1 MQRVTNFESDTAVA
15 RVCAAAAL
23 AIVALSQAARAQYP
37 DKNIDLIVPYGPG
50 GGFDIYARAVA
61 KAMENHLPKNVR
73 VIVRNIP
80 GAGSVNGIA
89 TMYRA
94 APDGY
99 TMGIVDLPGA
109 VAPQIMGEQLPYD
122 LDKATWLGTVNIG
135 VYSLVIGKKAAF
147 STLEAFQKPPG
158 RAPYFAT
165 TGSNDLAMAKIAAAV
180 LGIKAQFLTSY
191 TGGPATHLAIIRG
204 EADAGLG
211 IDVAIARHLA
221 SGDLRQLVWFAKKGA
236 RGTPPGVATAD
247 DVGHPELANLEP
259 QPRVR
264 RAARPAAGRAHA
276 ACRCRAESAEG
287 PRACG
292 VGKQDELPARRRNA
306 GAHAQALHRPAG
318 VPHQLP
324 ASAEGIETHRA
335 VSIGLMVR
343 RRASAVSNHR
353 AARDRAAPILRRR
366 ASGALPQDERP
377 KCTIE
382 RYYFSTLLARSTTE
396 AGVAMTVSI
405 SFCSRSPG
413 IESVSSCSLS
423 ASAM

>member
-1 MQRVTNFESDTAVA
+1 MPSAMVGRI
-15 RVCAAAAL
+15 CAAAAL
-23 AIVALSQAARAQYP
+23 AIVALSLPARAQYP

-61 KAMENHLPKNVR
+61 KAMENHLPKHVR
-73 VIVRNIP
+73 VIVRNVP

-135 VYSLVIGKKAAF
+135 VYSLVVGKKTTF
-147 STLEAFQKPPG
+147 STLEAFQKPAG
-158 RAPYFAT
+158 RPPFFAT

-180 LGIKAQFLTSY
+180 LGIKGQFLTSY

-236 RGTPPGVATAD
+236 RGTPDGIATAD
-247 DVGHPELANLEP
+247 DVGHPELANLSLN
-259 QPRVR
+259 RVF
-264 RAARPAAGRAHA
+264 AAPPG
-276 ACRCRAESAEG
+276 
-287 PRACG
+287 
-292 VGKQDELPARRRNA
+292 LP
-306 GAHAQALHRPAG
+306 
-318 VPHQLP
+318 
-324 ASAEGIETHRA
+324 E
-335 VSIGLMVR
+335 MVR
-343 RRASAVSNHR
+343 IRLVDTVQKALKDPEL
-353 AARDRAAPILRRR
+353 AAWAAKTNFPLDVGTPEQTRKLYTDQRVFLTSYR
-366 ASGALPQDERP
+366 H
-377 KCTIE
+377 
-382 RYYFSTLLARSTTE
+382 LLKE
-396 AGVAMTVSI
+396 
-405 SFCSRSPG
+405 
-413 IESVSSCSLS
+413 
-423 ASAM
+423 

>member
-1 MQRVTNFESDTAVA
+1 MVV
-15 RVCAAAAL
+15 RVCAAVAL
-23 AIVALSQAARAQYP
+23 AIVALPPAARAQYP

-50 GGFDIYARAVA
+50 GGFDIYARAVG

-135 VYSLVIGKKAAF
+135 VYSLVIGKKTAF
-147 STLEAFQKPPG
+147 STLETFRKPAG
-158 RAPYFAT
+158 RPPFFAT

-180 LGIKAQFLTSY
+180 LGIKGQFLTSY

-236 RGTPPGVATAD
+236 RGTPGGVATAD
-247 DVGHPELANLEP
+247 DVGHPELANLSLN
-259 QPRVR
+259 RVF
-264 RAARPAAGRAHA
+264 
-276 ACRCRAESAEG
+276 
-287 PRACG
+287 
-292 VGKQDELPARRRNA
+292 
-306 GAHAQALHRPAG
+306 
-318 VPHQLP
+318 
-324 ASAEGIETHRA
+324 
-335 VSIGLMVR
+335 
-343 RRASAVSNHR
+343 
-353 AARDRAAPILRRR
+353 AAPPGLPELVRMRLIDTVQK
-366 ASGALPQDERP
+366 ALKDPELAAWATKTNFPLDVGTPEQTRKLYTDQRVFL
-377 KCTIE
+377 TSY
-382 RYYFSTLLARSTTE
+382 RHLLKE
-396 AGVAMTVSI
+396 
-405 SFCSRSPG
+405 
-413 IESVSSCSLS
+413 
-423 ASAM
+423 

>member
-1 MQRVTNFESDTAVA
+1 MDR
-15 RVCAAAAL
+15 AAAS
-23 AIVALSQAARAQYP
+23 I
-37 DKNIDLIVPYGPG
+37 
-50 GGFDIYARAVA
+50 IYARAVA
-61 KAMENHLPKNVR
+61 KAMENHLPKNAR

-147 STLEAFQKPPG
+147 PTLDGVSKAIRPG
-158 RAPYFAT
+158 AVLCDHRQQRPCD
-165 TGSNDLAMAKIAAAV
+165 GEDRGRV

-247 DVGHPELANLEP
+247 DVGHPELANLSS

-264 RAARPAAGRAHA
+264 RATRPAAGRAHA
-276 ACRCRAESAEG
+276 ARRCRSESAER
-287 PRACG
+287 PRAGG
-292 VGKQDELPARRRNA
+292 VGRQDQFPLDA
-306 GAHAQALHRPAG
+306 GTPEQTRKLYTDQRVFLTSYRH
-318 VPHQLP
+318 
-324 ASAEGIETHRA
+324 
-335 VSIGLMVR
+335 
-343 RRASAVSNHR
+343 
-353 AARDRAAPILRRR
+353 
-366 ASGALPQDERP
+366 
-377 KCTIE
+377 
-382 RYYFSTLLARSTTE
+382 LLKE
-396 AGVAMTVSI
+396 
-405 SFCSRSPG
+405 
-413 IESVSSCSLS
+413 
-423 ASAM
+423 

>member
-1 MQRVTNFESDTAVA
+1 MPTAMVA
-15 RVCAAAAL
+15 RVCAVAAL
-23 AIVALSQAARAQYP
+23 AILALSQPARAQYP

-61 KAMENHLPKNVR
+61 KAMEDHLPKHVR
-73 VIVRNIP
+73 VVVRNIP

-147 STLEAFQKPPG
+147 PTLGAFQRPTG
-158 RAPYFAT
+158 RAPFFAT
-165 TGSNDLAMAKIAAAV
+165 TGSNDLAMSRIAAAV

-236 RGTPPGVATAD
+236 RGTPPDVATAD
-247 DVGHPELANLEP
+247 DVGHPELANLSLN
-259 QPRVR
+259 RVF
-264 RAARPAAGRAHA
+264 AAPPG
-276 ACRCRAESAEG
+276 
-287 PRACG
+287 
-292 VGKQDELPARRRNA
+292 LPA
-306 GAHAQALHRPAG
+306 
-318 VPHQLP
+318 
-324 ASAEGIETHRA
+324 
-335 VSIGLMVR
+335 MVR
-343 RRASAVSNHR
+343 TRLVDVVQKALQDPEL
-353 AARDRAAPILRRR
+353 AAWADKTNFPLDVGTPEQTRKLYTDQRVFLTSYRH
-366 ASGALPQDERP
+366 
-377 KCTIE
+377 
-382 RYYFSTLLARSTTE
+382 LLKAE
-396 AGVAMTVSI
+396 
-405 SFCSRSPG
+405 
-413 IESVSSCSLS
+413 
-423 ASAM
+423 